1 MKRSST
7 IYTKHIWAVAWMGI
21 LATAYGGRARAVE
34 SSESLLGDWGGLRP
48 FLVAH
53 GVDLEFGYINEFA
66 SNVRGGTTQKT
77 ADAEQFYFGGTLD
90 LERLF
95 AVPGA
100 KLVFS
105 LTDRNGDS
113 LSVKAKL
120 NTLLEV
126 CWSQ

>member
-1 MKRSST
+1 M
-7 IYTKHIWAVAWMGI
+7 IFTKSRWPVAWMVI

-34 SSESLLGDWGGLRP
+34 SSGGLLGDWDGLRP
-48 FLVAH
+48 FLVDH
-53 GVDLEFGYINEFA
+53 GADLELSYINEFA
-66 SNVRGGTTQKT
+66 SNVRGGTAQKT
-77 ADAEQFYFGGTLD
+77 ADAEQVYFGGTLD

-95 AVPGA
+95 SVPGA

-126 CWSQ
+126 Q